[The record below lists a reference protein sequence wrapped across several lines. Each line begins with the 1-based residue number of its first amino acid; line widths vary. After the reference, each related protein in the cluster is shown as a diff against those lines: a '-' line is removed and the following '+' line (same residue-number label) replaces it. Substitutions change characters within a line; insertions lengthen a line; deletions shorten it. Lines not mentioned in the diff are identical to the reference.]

1 MTQTLLPSPTTAS
14 GRRPRRRPGAM
25 ARRENLMGWL
35 WASPWILGFLIFT
48 LGPMLASV
56 YYSFTE
62 FAVISPP
69 RWIGLENYRI
79 MLTDDDLIGQSLKVT
94 TLYALFGV
102 PLYLVVG
109 FSVAILLNQRI
120 RLVALWRTLFYLPAV
135 MSGVAVALLWQW
147 IFNSDF
153 GLANWLLALFGID
166 GPSWLLD
173 PTWALPALIVM
184 SLWGVGGGMVVY
196 LAGLQGVP
204 TTLYEAAE
212 IDGANSVQR
221 FIHITLPMVS
231 PVIFFN
237 LIIGIIGA
245 LQTFTQAFVMTGGGP
260 QNSTYF
266 FMLHLY
272 NNAFQWLK
280 MGYAAALAWVL
291 FFYILIL
298 TLLVVRFSSAWV
310 YYEGEL
316 RER

>member
-1 MTQTLLPSPTTAS
+1 
-14 GRRPRRRPGAM
+14 M

>member
-1 MTQTLLPSPTTAS
+1 
-14 GRRPRRRPGAM
+14 M

-48 LGPMLASV
+48 LGPMLASI

-69 RWIGLENYRI
+69 KWIGLENYRV
-79 MLTDDDLIGQSLKVT
+79 MLTNDELIGQSLKVT

-102 PLYLVVG
+102 PLYLAAG
-109 FSVAILLNQRI
+109 FFVAILLNQRI
-120 RLVALWRTLFYLPAV
+120 RMIALWRTLFYLPAV

-153 GLANWLLALFGID
+153 GLANWLLAIFGID

-173 PTWALPALIVM
+173 PAWALPALILM
-184 SLWGVGGGMVVY
+184 SLWGVGGGMVIY

-212 IDGANSVQR
+212 IDGANSLHR
-221 FIHITLPMVS
+221 FRHVTLPMVS

-237 LIIGIIGA
+237 LIIGIIAA

-298 TLLVVRFSSAWV
+298 TLLVVRFSSVWV